1 MDTTDERPGL
11 ISRRVF
17 GIALESMTA
26 FRVVVLHGARQVG
39 KTTLAQLLAAHIDA
53 GYVTLDRNEDR
64 EVAVAD
70 PQTFIES
77 LGTPQVID
85 EVQRV
90 GEPLVLAIKQVVD
103 ADRRPGQYLLT
114 GSTNFLTVPSIAE
127 TLAGRTDIVPLWP
140 LSMGEVTQGDDD
152 FVDRAFSDPE
162 RLLDHE
168 GRPRSRSEYFDLLCA
183 GGYPEVQDLSGRLRQ
198 RWFARY
204 VQTVIQREIE
214 VAADIRRADALRDLV
229 RFFAATTAQE
239 LVLSKAA
246 ERLGLDR
253 STVSTYE
260 PWLETVFLVHR
271 IPAWSRNLT
280 AKVIKRPK
288 IYLSDTGIAAA
299 LLGKDSTALQQP
311 TDPAAGP
318 LFETF
323 VANELSK
330 QLTWS
335 DVSARLFHFR
345 DASGSEVDLVLESDD
360 GRVVGIEVK
369 ATSTPRGDDFRG
381 LRLLRDRLAQTGTEF
396 VAGVVLHTGE
406 RRLPFGDRLFALPA
420 ADLWT

>member
-1 MDTTDERPGL
+1 MATTDERPSL
-11 ISRRVF
+11 ISRRIF
-17 GIALESMTA
+17 GIARESMTA

-39 KTTLAQLLAAHIDA
+39 KTTLAQILAGHIDA
-53 GYVTLDRNEDR
+53 GYITLDRNEDR

-70 PQTFIES
+70 PQTFIDA

-85 EVQRV
+85 EVQRA

-103 ADRRPGQYLLT
+103 ADRRPGRYLLT

-127 TLAGRTDIVPLWP
+127 TLAGRADIVALWP
-140 LSMGEVTQGDDD
+140 LSMGELTQGRDD
-152 FVDRAFSDPE
+152 FVDRAFSDPA
-162 RLLDHE
+162 RLLDHV
-168 GRPRSRSEYFDLLCA
+168 GRPRTRPEYFDLLCA
-183 GGYPEVQDLSGRLRQ
+183 GGYPEVQNLGSRLRQ

-214 VAADIRRADALRDLV
+214 VAADIRRADALRELV

-253 STVSTYE
+253 STIGTYE

-288 IYLSDTGIAAA
+288 IYLADTGIAAA
-299 LLGKDSTALQQP
+299 LLGKDSTALQRP

-335 DVSARLFHFR
+335 DTSARLFHFR
-345 DASGSEVDLVLESDD
+345 DAGGAEVDLVLESDD
-360 GRVVGIEVK
+360 GRVIGIEVK

-381 LRLLRDRLAQTGTEF
+381 LRLLRDRLTQAGTEF
-396 VAGVVLHTGE
+396 VAGIVLHIGE
-406 RRLPFGDRLFALPA
+406 RRLPFGDKLYALPTS
-420 ADLWT
+420 DLWT